1 MSQKVLGQSINGYSH
16 QKCNE
21 ELGEMG
27 LVTRGAVEVILF
39 FDAVGDPTIF
49 VDAFGEMLDSPE
61 KARFLEWDTLDTE
74 EEIEAAIQTALKK
87 RDEGWKL
94 VRQKTAHVPKLVRER
109 IQKERQYLI
118 DCGFVE
124 TGDGSWRLKDRLK
137 LSSRL
142 S

>member
-1 MSQKVLGQSINGYSH
+1 MTHHSWTWEHYTTAEGRLA
-16 QKCNE
+16 
-21 ELGEMG
+21 
-27 LVTRGAVEVILF
+27 RGVVEVILF

-61 KARFLEWDTLDTE
+61 KARFLEWDTLDKE

-124 TGDGSWRLKDRLK
+124 TEDGSWRLKDRLK